1 LLGSEDLLEEARK
14 DIEAAQSA
22 ASLES
27 LRVKFLG
34 RKGRLTGLLRKVKEL
49 PPEDRPGA
57 GAELNRAKCAIQDLL
72 AEALETVGT
81 AAPKPKAVSGMD
93 VTLPGR
99 RRFLGHRH
107 PLSQVTDE
115 ILSIFYGMGF
125 SAVEGPEVE
134 EEYYNFEAL
143 NTPEWHPSRDEQD
156 SFYLGPGILLRTQT
170 SPVQIRVM
178 EKTKPPVRI
187 VAPGRCFRRDA
198 PDASHFTNFHQ
209 VEGLYVDRDVSLADL
224 KGALTHFARRM
235 FGPERRVRF
244 RPHYFPFTE
253 PSAEMD
259 VSCAGC
265 GGEGCRVCS
274 GKGWLEI
281 LGCGMVH
288 PNVFECVGFD
298 SETYNGYAF
307 GMGVERIAML
317 KYGIGDIRLFYENDV
332 EFLSQF

>member
-1 LLGSEDLLEEARK
+1 LLGPDDLLEEARNE
-14 DIEAAQSA
+14 I
-22 ASLES
+22 
-27 LRVKFLG
+27 
-34 RKGRLTGLLRKVKEL
+34 
-49 PPEDRPGA
+49 EDRPGA
-57 GAELNRAKCAIQDLL
+57 GAALNRVKCAIQDLL
-72 AEALETVGT
+72 AQAGENLEDGASRPTEAGRV
-81 AAPKPKAVSGMD
+81 D

-99 RRFLGHRH
+99 RRFRGHRH

-115 ILSIFYGMGF
+115 ILCIFYGMGF
-125 SAVEGPEVE
+125 TAVEGPEVE
-134 EEYYNFEAL
+134 DEYYNFEAL
-143 NTPEWHPSRDEQD
+143 NTPEWHPSRDDQD
-156 SFYLGPGILLRTQT
+156 SFYLRPGVLLRTQT

-178 EKTKPPVRI
+178 EKTQPPVRI

-224 KGALTHFARRM
+224 KGALTHFARMM
-235 FGPERRVRF
+235 FGPERSVRF

-253 PSAEMD
+253 PSAELD

-265 GGEGCRVCS
+265 GGGGCRVCS

-288 PNVFECVGFD
+288 PNVFGHVGFD
-298 SETYNGYAF
+298 SEIYNGYAF